1 MSSNGDEFAIVLEEG
16 NFQKF
21 RKCKRVWVHESQDAG
36 QRQAKHRSPTTS
48 LNRTTDLDDSNQLAA
63 NADKQQVQRIKAVF
77 EKKNQKSAQVI
88 AQLQKKLDAYQKKMH
103 ELEKHGAIQSHR
115 PPREVLR
122 DMGQGLKNVG
132 GNIRD
137 GISYVG
143 GSVMSKPREFAHLI
157 KNKFGSADN
166 ISQLSSERHHGGSA
180 TLPAAASQASMMA
193 AAAAAAASVAGGGPQ
208 GAGQQKFSD
217 DGSECSSVTSDSIG
231 SLGNKLLLLRSA
243 STAASKPKTG
253 VVLINMGG
261 PEKLEHVE
269 DYLHKIMTDTD
280 MIQFP
285 AFIPQHRFGPW
296 IAKRRAP
303 KVAKKY
309 EEIGG
314 GSPILKWTR
323 LQGKLLCDQLDKKS
337 PESAPHKPYV
347 AFRYVKPHT
356 EDAFNELIE
365 DGVEHAILFSQYP
378 QYCCATTGSSFNEIY
393 RHFRNNELPKNLKIS
408 VIDRWSTHPLLAKC
422 FADNIRKEL
431 EKIPEKDRKD
441 TIILFSAHS
450 IPLKTVNRG
459 DAYPSEIGAT
469 VHNVMHE
476 LNFEYPYQLVWQSKV
491 GPVPFLGPMTDDAIK
506 DYVTKGKTSFIV
518 VPIAFVNEHIETL
531 HELDIE
537 YCKELAEELGIDQ
550 IKRCPAPNDHPLFIE
565 AMADI
570 VQKHLK
576 SGVPVSKKFLHRC
589 PHCINHTCGHSKTWY
604 GRSHESHQDAY
615 LDLNKKTRI
624 IQDQVESLRENFD
637 IVKSLQTEIHDLN
650 VALQEER
657 FRSERLEEQIND
669 LTELH
674 QNEVENLKQAMAD
687 MEEKVQYQSEERLR
701 DIHEMLEHCQTKQQ
715 QYVTLEGL
723 DNSNARALVVKLIN
737 VLLTVLQVV
746 LLLVATGAGIIMP
759 FLRTRLRILSTV
771 IIVIGVA
778 FVLRQWPEVQ
788 DIGSH
793 MMRRLKDTLDPVQ

>member
-1 MSSNGDEFAIVLEEG
+1 MDSLHVSSPSATTAAGANVMGPTG
-16 NFQKF
+16 NSKTSSRSASPCRPRLAEAQLQQQQQTPAATTYHGPHHVKTLSHGSVDSA
-21 RKCKRVWVHESQDAG
+21 KSQDAG

-48 LNRTTDLDDSNQLAA
+48 LNRTTDLDDSNQIVYMDESGNLTELDVSDVYCPGSFISNGSSDARHDDETDCMDPKTNAILEHLGNKIIRVRDLIRTEQKLRDDNVNEYLKLAA

-88 AQLQKKLDAYQKKMH
+88 AQLQKKLDAYQKKVH

-166 ISQLSSERHHGGSA
+166 ISQLSSGGFVSFQIPIIRNYISPTWYVGPTGPGAAGAGGGASGAAAGGSGSAGGSDQGDKHQSGSGGHREGRPHRRHHGGSA

-193 AAAAAAASVAGGGPQ
+193 AAAAAAAATVAGGGPQ

-231 SLGNKLLLLRSA
+231 R
-243 STAASKPKTG
+243 
-253 VVLINMGG
+253 
-261 PEKLEHVE
+261 
-269 DYLHKIMTDTD
+269 
-280 MIQFP
+280 
-285 AFIPQHRFGPW
+285 
-296 IAKRRAP
+296 
-303 KVAKKY
+303 
-309 EEIGG
+309 
-314 GSPILKWTR
+314 
-323 LQGKLLCDQLDKKS
+323 
-337 PESAPHKPYV
+337 
-347 AFRYVKPHT
+347 
-356 EDAFNELIE
+356 
-365 DGVEHAILFSQYP
+365 
-378 QYCCATTGSSFNEIY
+378 
-393 RHFRNNELPKNLKIS
+393 
-408 VIDRWSTHPLLAKC
+408 
-422 FADNIRKEL
+422 
-431 EKIPEKDRKD
+431 
-441 TIILFSAHS
+441 
-450 IPLKTVNRG
+450 
-459 DAYPSEIGAT
+459 
-469 VHNVMHE
+469 
-476 LNFEYPYQLVWQSKV
+476 
-491 GPVPFLGPMTDDAIK
+491 
-506 DYVTKGKTSFIV
+506 
-518 VPIAFVNEHIETL
+518 
-531 HELDIE
+531 
-537 YCKELAEELGIDQ
+537 
-550 IKRCPAPNDHPLFIE
+550 
-565 AMADI
+565 
-570 VQKHLK
+570 
-576 SGVPVSKKFLHRC
+576 
-589 PHCINHTCGHSKTWY
+589 Y

-624 IQDQVESLRENFD
+624 IQDQVENLRENFD

-701 DIHEMLEHCQTKQQ
+701 DIHEMLEHCQTKIQKMEHQALQQQ